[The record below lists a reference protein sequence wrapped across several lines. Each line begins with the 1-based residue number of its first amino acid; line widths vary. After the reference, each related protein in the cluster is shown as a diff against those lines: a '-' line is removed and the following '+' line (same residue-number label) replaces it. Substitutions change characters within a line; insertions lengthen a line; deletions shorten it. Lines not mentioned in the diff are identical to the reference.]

1 MAGLKLKNIRKI
13 YTNGFPAVQ
22 DFNLEIEDN
31 EFVFFVGP
39 SGCGKSATLRMIA
52 GLEEIT
58 SGEIWIDDKLVNNLE
73 PKDRDIA
80 FLSQNYAIYPK
91 MTVYENIAFGLRL
104 RNVDEDKIDKR
115 VREVAQTLNLESL
128 LKRRAKTLSE
138 GDKLRVALGR
148 AVICRPKVFLLDNPF
163 SMLSAKLRLQMH
175 VELVKLNKLGATII
189 YVTNDV
195 EDAMKLG
202 TKIVVFDSG
211 RIQKC
216 YKPEVL

>member
-163 SMLSAKLRLQMH
+163 SMLSTKLRLQMH